1 LARQDSANPFR
12 RRIYRGGHTSS
23 SDALWLA
30 RRLILRLLLIPL
42 PVIAADQGVDFFF
55 GSLAR
60 TQQVG
65 ECRIS
70 RIVDGDTVGLN
81 CSGAGSIRG
90 RLLGF
95 DAPELFSPKC
105 PSELVAAAQAKWALR
120 GKLWNAHDI
129 RIVPHGH
136 DRYDRLLVAVYV
148 DGQDISDAMIAGGY
162 ARPYDGGRRGG
173 WC

>member
-1 LARQDSANPFR
+1 VAGYGRADPFR
-12 RRIYRGGHTSS
+12 RRIYRGGRKS

-30 RRLILRLLLIPL
+30 RRLIMRLLLIPL
-42 PVIAADQGVDFFF
+42 PVVAADQGADFFF

-60 TQQVG
+60 TSQVG
-65 ECRIS
+65 ECRVS
-70 RIVDGDTVGLN
+70 RIVDGDTVGLA
-81 CSGAGSIRG
+81 CTGVGSVRG
-90 RLLGF
+90 RILGF

-120 GKLWNAHDI
+120 AKLWDAREL

-136 DRYDRLLVAVYV
+136 DRYDRLLVAIYA
-148 DGQDISDAMIAGGY
+148 DGRNVSDAMISGGY
-162 ARPYDGGRRGG
+162 GRPYDGGRRGG